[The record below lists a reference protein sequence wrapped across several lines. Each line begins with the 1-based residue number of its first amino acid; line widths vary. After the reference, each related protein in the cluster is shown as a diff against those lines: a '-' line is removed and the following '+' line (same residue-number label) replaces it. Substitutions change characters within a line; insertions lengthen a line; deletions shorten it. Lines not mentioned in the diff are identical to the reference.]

1 MNRTELVKKV
11 SKVYGIQPEEMKKS
25 FETFLYKLS
34 KYYKTGDSLTL
45 KNFGWFHLRKT
56 KLGNDLIDIIIF
68 TNTANLNDSLTSAL
82 VFNVPGQP
90 GIDFHPI
97 DSYFSLSLNKPIIP
111 FSDNKNNELFI
122 PSTTSEKNR
131 QLELKVERIMADTE
145 LLEQAADG
153 SDLIIDSE
161 VLKLNQFE
169 LNWNDEVDDE
179 IESAEFKFEELT
191 WDFGNFA
198 SETKIESSIPEDK
211 FNADE
216 SKWSSDILSPDSKLN
231 EEKKNNVNEIENK
244 PLIES
249 DLPISERFKVDSSPD
264 DAGLLDFSKDLKLH
278 ENLLNEEDTHPD
290 DLNLEVGKIV
300 DSLKAGEIKSTE
312 EFKWDLGENIFDSE
326 SFDEKSAGSDLN
338 IASTLEKI
346 SNEKIEDIKSPVT
359 LSSKEPSTKKI
370 KEELISSIQ
379 KLQEDNQQR
388 KSYWPAYLRIFVL
401 LVGVFLIY
409 YFVKIKNQSPE
420 SPKQITTVE
429 KKEPLNVV
437 ERDYSIPV
445 SYPYDKNEPVQ
456 IQEKDFNLTASSEVK
471 LKETKTDLKSGI
483 EVKKNEISTTVK
495 DNEANISRGTNT
507 LVSQVKDNIYKYT
520 NDFVVQI
527 AAFKSKTVAE
537 REVEKLK
544 KRGINAFIEK
554 ALIEGRGTWY
564 RVRVGGFKTLNDA
577 EKFAA
582 QTK

>member
-34 KYYKTGDSLTL
+34 KNYKTGDTLTL

-153 SDLIIDSE
+153 SELLIDSE
-161 VLKLNQFE
+161 ILKLNQFK

-191 WDFGNFA
+191 WDFGNFS
-198 SETKIESSIPEDK
+198 SETKIEPSIPGDK
-211 FNADE
+211 FNTDE
-216 SKWSSDILSPDSKLN
+216 SKWSSDILNLDLKLN
-231 EEKKNNVNEIENK
+231 EEKKKNVNEIENK

-278 ENLLNEEDTHPD
+278 ENFPNEEEKYSD
-290 DLNLEVGKIV
+290 DLNLEVGKFV
-300 DSLKAGEIKSTE
+300 DSPKAGEIKSTE

-326 SFDEKSAGSDLN
+326 SFNEKSAGSDLN
-338 IASTLEKI
+338 IASTVEKT
-346 SNEKIEDIKSPVT
+346 SNEKIEDNKSPVA

-379 KLQEDNQQR
+379 KLREENQQR
-388 KSYWPAYLRIFVL
+388 KSYWPAYLGIFVL

-420 SPKQITTVE
+420 SSKQITTVE
-429 KKEPLNVV
+429 IKEPLNVI
-437 ERDYSIPV
+437 ERDYSFPV

-456 IQEKDFNLTASSEVK
+456 IQEKDFNLATSSEVK

-483 EVKKNEISTTVK
+483 EVKKNEASTTVK